1 MKQTINFSR
10 FADSFQ
16 CRPDNF
22 SYDGLRAMFEYFE
35 ELEDSCG
42 IELEFDPIGIC
53 CEYCEYDSVE
63 ELKEDYTDIED
74 LDDLRDQTTV
84 IEIPDS
90 ERIIVACF

>member
-10 FADSFQ
+10 FADAFQ

-22 SYDGLRAMFEYFE
+22 SFQGLRALYEYLE
-35 ELEDSCG
+35 ELEQDCG

-53 CEYCEYDSVE
+53 CEFHEYDSLE
-63 ELKEDYTDIED
+63 ELKEDYGYS
-74 LDDLRDQTTV
+74 LDDLRDHTTV